1 MIDPIWDW
9 GGRVGPIRQT
19 IARQSDTVLQLL
31 ISKLFVACS
40 QSQAEQG
47 RDQPQ
52 ERVFIIAWSVIK
64 TRDIDWRHGA
74 SAPVPLPPCL
84 RVVTLLHLYETP
96 KCLAPLS

>member
-40 QSQAEQG
+40 QSQAGAREG
-47 RDQPQ
+47 SAQ
-52 ERVFIIAWSVIK
+52 ERVFIIAGSVVK
-64 TRDIDWRHGA
+64 TRDIDW
-74 SAPVPLPPCL
+74 SLFLCL
-84 RVVTLLHLYETP
+84 RV
-96 KCLAPLS
+96 